1 MTRLT
6 IRMDF
11 DDARQVGHGK
21 IRLLE
26 MIERQGSISGAA
38 RAMEMSYRRAW
49 LLLDEVNR
57 MFSAPVV
64 ETRLG
69 GKGGGTARLTPL
81 GRKLVELYRE
91 IETLAG
97 DAFAARARELETHL
111 AAAGPADHT

>member
-38 RAMEMSYRRAW
+38 RAMEMLS
-49 LLLDEVNR
+49 L
-57 MFSAPVV
+57 
-64 ETRLG
+64 
-69 GKGGGTARLTPL
+69 
-81 GRKLVELYRE
+81 
-91 IETLAG
+91 I
-97 DAFAARARELETHL
+97 HI
-111 AAAGPADHT
+111 